1 MNSFISWIGGKKAL
15 KNKIIKEFPEKET
28 YGRYVEVFG
37 GAGWIL
43 FSSEK
48 HAKIEIYNDING
60 NLVNL
65 FRCVKYHA
73 EEVQKELDLTLVSRE
88 QFYNAKAQM
97 EMQGLTDIQRAA
109 RFFVVIKE
117 SFGSDLHSFGL
128 KARDIDKAKEYLLL
142 VSKRLKSVVIE
153 NQDFRKIIT
162 NNDRLDTLFYLDPP
176 YYKAED
182 YYSVKF
188 AEEDHIELKEMLDN
202 IKGKFILSYN
212 DCDFIRKLYKG
223 YNIIEVSREHNLLL
237 AKGGRRYLELII
249 KNFS

>member
-15 KNKIIKEFPEKET
+15 KNKIVKEFPEKGA
-28 YGRYVEVFG
+28 YRRYVEVFG

-43 FSSEK
+43 FSSER
-48 HAKIEIYNDING
+48 HSEIEIYNDING

-73 EEVQKELDLTLVSRE
+73 EEVQKELELTLMSRE
-88 QFYNAKAQM
+88 QFYDARAQI
-97 EMQGLTDIQRAA
+97 EVQGLTDIQRAA
-109 RFFVVIKE
+109 RFFILIKE
-117 SFGSDLHSFGL
+117 SFGSNLYSFGP
-128 KARDIDKAKEYLLL
+128 KPKDIDKAKEYLLL

-153 NQDFRKIIT
+153 NLDFRKIIN

-188 AEEDHIELKEMLDN
+188 TEEDHIELKKMLDS

-212 DCDFIRKLYKG
+212 DCDFIRELYKG
-223 YNIIEVSREHNLLL
+223 KNIIEVSRENNLSS
-237 AKGGRRYLELII
+237 AKGEKRYLELII
-249 KNFS
+249 KNFV